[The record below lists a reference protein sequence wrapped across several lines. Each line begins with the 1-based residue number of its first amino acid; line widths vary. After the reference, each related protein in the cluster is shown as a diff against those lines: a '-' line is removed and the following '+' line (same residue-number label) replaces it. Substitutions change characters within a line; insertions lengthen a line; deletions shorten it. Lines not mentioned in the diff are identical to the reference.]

1 MSIEMVLSLLSTD
14 GCAPASKPQ
23 RVIPGGLGESALIGT
38 LHARTLHVILR
49 PRRRRTRTHK
59 WSTAKC
65 SVYQVPA
72 LSVSSCLYLGAC
84 PELPR
89 RGLRLR
95 KARGRAP
102 GRCQSSMA
110 GVVLVYTLCVCLCHV
125 CVALATRAS
134 FVFIRKL
141 TFGAYDRSTRQI
153 IAHGDGLSARALE
166 ASDAA
171 ARCDGRIA
179 PGPSPPPRSPGWLPL
194 RRRSCSR
201 RRTVSA
207 VPFAAAR
214 GAL

>member
-1 MSIEMVLSLLSTD
+1 MVLSLLSTD

-59 WSTAKC
+59 CEVVKTAKC
-65 SVYQVPA
+65 DVYQVPA

-110 GVVLVYTLCVCLCHV
+110 G
-125 CVALATRAS
+125 
-134 FVFIRKL
+134 
-141 TFGAYDRSTRQI
+141 
-153 IAHGDGLSARALE
+153 
-166 ASDAA
+166 
-171 ARCDGRIA
+171 
-179 PGPSPPPRSPGWLPL
+179 
-194 RRRSCSR
+194 
-201 RRTVSA
+201 A
-207 VPFAAAR
+207 V
-214 GAL
+214 

>member
-1 MSIEMVLSLLSTD
+1 MVLSLLSTD

-59 WSTAKC
+59 C
-65 SVYQVPA
+65 EVVNGQVYQVPA

-110 GVVLVYTLCVCLCHV
+110 G
-125 CVALATRAS
+125 
-134 FVFIRKL
+134 
-141 TFGAYDRSTRQI
+141 
-153 IAHGDGLSARALE
+153 
-166 ASDAA
+166 
-171 ARCDGRIA
+171 
-179 PGPSPPPRSPGWLPL
+179 
-194 RRRSCSR
+194 
-201 RRTVSA
+201 A
-207 VPFAAAR
+207 V
-214 GAL
+214 

>member
-1 MSIEMVLSLLSTD
+1 MVLSLLSTD

-59 WSTAKC
+59 C
-65 SVYQVPA
+65 EVVNGQVYQVPA

-89 RGLRLR
+89 RGQRLR

-110 GVVLVYTLCVCLCHV
+110 GVVFSIYTVGACVMCVWPWPHV
-125 CVALATRAS
+125 HHL
-134 FVFIRKL
+134 FL
-141 TFGAYDRSTRQI
+141 YGN
-153 IAHGDGLSARALE
+153 
-166 ASDAA
+166 
-171 ARCDGRIA
+171 
-179 PGPSPPPRSPGWLPL
+179 
-194 RRRSCSR
+194 
-201 RRTVSA
+201 
-207 VPFAAAR
+207 
-214 GAL
+214 

>member
-1 MSIEMVLSLLSTD
+1 MVLSLLSTD

-65 SVYQVPA
+65 TKCPPYLYPA
-72 LSVSSCLYLGAC
+72 VCISAPARSCHDAAC
-84 PELPR
+84 GCAR
-89 RGLRLR
+89 RGEGRL
-95 KARGRAP
+95 
-102 GRCQSSMA
+102 A
-110 GVVLVYTLCVCLCHV
+110 GVNRQWPVSFSIPRVSCVEPCGHV
-125 CVALATRAS
+125 SRHVHHL
-134 FVFIRKL
+134 FLYGKL
-141 TFGAYDRSTRQI
+141 TLGAYDRSTRQI

>member
-1 MSIEMVLSLLSTD
+1 MVLSLLSTD

-59 WSTAKC
+59 SGQRP
-65 SVYQVPA
+65 SVPSARPICIQ
-72 LSVSSCLYLGAC
+72 SCLYLGAC

-110 GVVLVYTLCVCLCHV
+110 GVVLVYTLCVKVLVSCV
-125 CVALATRAS
+125 CGPGHTCIICFYTETNFGRLRPLDSSNHRAWRWS
-134 FVFIRKL
+134 KC
-141 TFGAYDRSTRQI
+141 T
-153 IAHGDGLSARALE
+153 SARGIRCGRAL
-166 ASDAA
+166 
-171 ARCDGRIA
+171 
-179 PGPSPPPRSPGWLPL
+179 
-194 RRRSCSR
+194 
-201 RRTVSA
+201 
-207 VPFAAAR
+207 
-214 GAL
+214 

>member
-110 GVVLVYTLCVCLCHV
+110 GVVLVYTLCVLVSCV
-125 CVALATRAS
+125 CGPGHTCIICFYTETNFWRLRPLDSSNHRAWRWS
-134 FVFIRKL
+134 KC
-141 TFGAYDRSTRQI
+141 T
-153 IAHGDGLSARALE
+153 SARGIRCGRAL
-166 ASDAA
+166 
-171 ARCDGRIA
+171 
-179 PGPSPPPRSPGWLPL
+179 
-194 RRRSCSR
+194 
-201 RRTVSA
+201 
-207 VPFAAAR
+207 
-214 GAL
+214 